1 MLFHRTDAVRSDTVE
16 GIKAWIQL
24 THDAFISVGCIQT
37 EDTGQLDIESITDIT
52 LVSSTLGYRIYELN
66 DSLSSTYPIYI
77 KVTFAPRRSS
87 NTSTL
92 PATPNCSVQFG
103 KGTNGSGGLV
113 GAVSIGDA
121 YSSFTSN
128 SGAISYYDSSHS
140 LAYKEDGYL
149 VALVGQTCFSGP
161 LNSYGSPLFFLLKRL
176 NTEGDFT
183 VIYPT
188 NTIGTRSATRSDLLS
203 VTYQYITGQALESQ
217 APVFMGVPN
226 SIVNGIVYA
235 VPAVVA
241 SNDGI
246 SIIPECVCFPL
257 SAYSPNVNIPL
268 TLDGVSE
275 NLYFTFL
282 IGITTTSK
290 SFHSAPDSRNITG
303 FNFAVKV
310 G

>member
-24 THDAFISVGCIQT
+24 THDAFIGIGCVQT
-37 EDTGQLDIESITDIT
+37 EDIGQLDIESITDIT
-52 LVSSTLGYRIYELN
+52 LVNSTLGYRIYELN

-77 KVTFAPRRSS
+77 KVTFAPKRSS
-87 NTSTL
+87 NSTTSPT
-92 PATPNCSVQFG
+92 TPNCSVEFG
-103 KGTNGSGGLV
+103 KGTDGLGGLV

-121 YSSFTSN
+121 YGSST
-128 SGAISYYDSSHS
+128 GAAGSISYYNSSHS

-161 LNSYGSPLFFLLKRL
+161 ASAYGSPLFFLLKRL
-176 NTEGDFT
+176 NNEGDFT

-188 NTIGTRSATRSDLLS
+188 NNLGARANSKLDLFS
-203 VTYQYITGQALESQ
+203 VTYQYSTGQALEFP

-226 SIVNGIVYA
+226 SIINGIVYT
-235 VPAVVA
+235 VPAIVA
-241 SNDGI
+241 FNNGI
-246 SIIPECVCFPL
+246 SVIPECVCFPL
-257 SAYSPNVNIPL
+257 SAYSPNVKIPL

-282 IGITTTSK
+282 IGNTSGSK
-290 SFHSAPDSRNITG
+290 SFHSVPDSRNITG
-303 FNFAVKV
+303 YSFAVKV

>member
-24 THDAFISVGCIQT
+24 THDAFIGVGCVQT
-37 EDTGQLDIESITDIT
+37 EDTGQLDIESITGIT
-52 LVSSTLGYRIYELN
+52 LVNSTLGYRIYELN
-66 DSLSSTYPIYI
+66 DSLSATYPIYI

-92 PATPNCSVQFG
+92 PTTPNCSVDFG
-103 KGTNGSGGLV
+103 KGTDGLGGLV

-121 YSSFTSN
+121 YGSSTGS
-128 SGAISYYDSSHS
+128 SGAISYYSSSHS

-161 LNSYGSPLFFLLKRL
+161 AYGYGSPLFFLLKRL
-176 NTEGDFT
+176 NNEGDFT

-188 NTIGTRSATRSDLLS
+188 NNAGARSTSKLDLFS
-203 VTYQYITGQALESQ
+203 VTYQYFTGQALEFP
-217 APVFMGVPN
+217 ALVFMGVAN
-226 SIVNGIVYA
+226 SIVNGNVHT

-257 SAYSPNVNIPL
+257 AAYSPNVKIPL

-282 IGITTTSK
+282 IGSTSTSK
-290 SFHSAPDSRNITG
+290 SFHSIPDSRNDTG
-303 FNFAVKV
+303 YNFAVKV